1 MDQNTNNS
9 FTSAPQGGDFS
20 DIIIPN
26 AYVAK
31 PKNKNLKKYLVF
43 GVVGVVALI
52 LISLIVK
59 AIFVDSRTMSK
70 QEFIQ
75 FAESEDMNSIEWF
88 ENFLITVKN
97 GGMSF
102 DLIFTEQY
110 YNEISSTKNTL
121 ANLKTVISKKNNI
134 SGNAG
139 TKKLYAGFIE
149 NFNQRYETYNNAL
162 EIYEDFYQA
171 YKTLNTSL
179 LAKYISNSSNPS
191 YSSAAKALNE
201 VILQAQRYK
210 DLKQKEDCLDYY
222 DDGTSNS
229 HCASEWRVLR
239 DSKILFDSQD
249 GLKKIFLNANQDVD
263 YEKNKTLS
271 DYVNTILVQ
280 AKILK

>member
-1 MDQNTNNS
+1 MDQNTNKS

-26 AYVAK
+26 AYAAK
-31 PKNKNLKKYLVF
+31 PKGKNLKKYIVF
-43 GVVGVVALI
+43 GAVGVLALF
-52 LISLIVK
+52 LIGLIVK
-59 AIFVDSRTMSK
+59 IILVDSRTISK
-70 QEFIQ
+70 QEFIK
-75 FAESEDMNSIEWF
+75 FAESEDMNNIEWF
-88 ENFLITVKN
+88 ENFLITIKN

-102 DLIFTEQY
+102 DMIFTEQY

-171 YKTLNTSL
+171 YKTLDTSL

-201 VILQAQRYK
+201 VILQAQKYK

-222 DDGTSNS
+222 DEGTSNS
-229 HCASEWRVLR
+229 RCASEWRVLR

-249 GLKKIFLNANQDVD
+249 GLKKIFLNADQDVD

>member
-26 AYVAK
+26 AYAAK
-31 PKNKNLKKYLVF
+31 PKGKNLKKYVVF
-43 GVVGVVALI
+43 GVIGTVALI
-52 LISLIVK
+52 LIGLIVK

-201 VILQAQRYK
+201 VILQTQRYK

>member
-26 AYVAK
+26 AYATK
-31 PKNKNLKKYLVF
+31 PKGKNLKRYVVF
-43 GVVGVVALI
+43 GAIGVFALI

-59 AIFVDSRTMSK
+59 AIFIDSRTMSK

-102 DLIFTEQY
+102 DLIFSEQY
-110 YNEISSTKNTL
+110 YNEISSTKNAL
-121 ANLKTVISKKNNI
+121 VNLRAITSKKNSIN
-134 SGNAG
+134 SNAG
-139 TKKLYAGFIE
+139 VKKLYTNFIE
-149 NFNQRYETYNNAL
+149 NFNQRYDIYNNAL
-162 EIYEDFYQA
+162 KIYEDFYQA
-171 YKTLNTSL
+171 YETLDTSL
-179 LAKYISNSSNPS
+179 LTKYISNSSNTN
-191 YSSAAKALNE
+191 YSLAAKALNE
-201 VILQAQRYK
+201 VILQAQKYK

-222 DDGTSNS
+222 DDGASNS
-229 HCASEWRVLR
+229 RCASEWRILR

-249 GLKKIFLNANQDVD
+249 GLKKIFLNANQDID